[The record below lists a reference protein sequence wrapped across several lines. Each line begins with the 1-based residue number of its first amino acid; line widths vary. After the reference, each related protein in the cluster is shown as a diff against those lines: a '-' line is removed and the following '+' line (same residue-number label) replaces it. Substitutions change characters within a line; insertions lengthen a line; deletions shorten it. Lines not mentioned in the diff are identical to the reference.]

1 MTQEAPRLS
10 YTVSVRE
17 LCEFTAKQGDLD
29 LRFTPAP
36 TALEGIAGHGKVSAR
51 RGAGYEREV
60 AVEGIHGLLRVRGR
74 ADGYHPA
81 LNELDEIKTYRG
93 LLARMPENHRALHW
107 AQLKLYGAMLC
118 RQRGLSEIKLSL
130 VYFDI
135 VRERETVLSEPH
147 SAADLQ
153 VFFEEHCTRFLAWA
167 QQETSHRL
175 QRNAALARIRFPFG
189 EFHAG
194 QRQLAEAVY
203 RNARDGECLMAQAP
217 TGIGKTVGTLFPLLK
232 AFATQPVDRVF
243 FLTAKT
249 PGRQLALD
257 AMERI
262 QSAALGDDEPAPD
275 RRPLRVLEMVA
286 REKTCE
292 HPDKACHGESCP
304 LAKGFYDRLP
314 AARAAAIAN
323 AAPLDQPAVRRLAL
337 AQQICPYYLSQELAR
352 WADVVVGDYNYYF
365 DTSALLFG
373 LRLANEWKVALLVD
387 EAHNLLER
395 GRGMYSAELD
405 QAQLAGVRS
414 LAPKTLKGV
423 LDRLNREWNRIHR
436 DQEAE
441 YQVYDAPA
449 ESFIEALGKLTTAIT
464 DHLSEQPDA
473 IDPRLQNF
481 YFECLQFRAMAE
493 VFAAHSIFDVSLHR
507 AQGSSAKQRSTLC
520 LRNVVPAPFLS
531 ERLKAAQSTVLFS
544 ATLSP
549 TRFYQDLLGLP
560 ENARTL
566 DVPSPFTAE
575 QLQVRIVDRVSTRF
589 PDRAASL
596 QPIAELIAQ
605 QYRQKPGNYLA
616 FFSSFDYLQDV
627 ARVLESR
634 ALDVPVWKQSRGMSE
649 ADRSLFLSRFT
660 LESQG
665 VGFAVLGGTFAE
677 GIDLPGARLIG
688 AFVATL
694 GLPQLNPV
702 NEQIK
707 ARIETLFGR
716 GYDYTYLYPGL
727 QKVVQAA
734 GRVIRQRSDE
744 GVLYLIDDRFRRRTV
759 RELLPPWWQIG
770 S

>member
-74 ADGYHPA
+74 ADGYNPA

-93 LLARMPENHRALHW
+93 LLSRMPENHRALHW

-118 RQRGLSEIKLSL
+118 RQRGLSDITLSL

-135 VRERETVLSEPH
+135 VRERETVISAPH
-147 SAADLQ
+147 SAVELQ
-153 VFFEEHCTRFLAWA
+153 AFFEDHCTRFLAWA

-175 QRNAALARIRFPFG
+175 ERNAALARIRFPFG

-232 AFATQPVDRVF
+232 ACATQPIDRVF

-262 QSAALGDDEPAPD
+262 QSTSLGDGEPAPD

-286 REKTCE
+286 REKSCE
-292 HPDKACHGESCP
+292 HLDKDCHGESCP

-314 AARAAAIAN
+314 AARAAAIAS

-337 AQQICPYYLSQELAR
+337 DQQICPYYLSQELAR

-405 QAQLAGVRS
+405 QAQLAGVRG

-436 DQEAE
+436 DQESE

-473 IDPRLQNF
+473 VDPRLQNF

-493 VFAAHSIFDVSLHR
+493 VFGPHSIFDVSLHR
-507 AQGSSAKQRSTLC
+507 ESAKPRSILC

-531 ERLKAAQSTVLFS
+531 ERLKAAQSAVLFS

-560 ENARTL
+560 ENARCL
-566 DVPSPFTAE
+566 DVPSPFTPE

-589 PDRAASL
+589 SDRGASL

-605 QYRQKPGNYLA
+605 QYRRKPGNYLA

-627 ARVLESR
+627 ARVLESH
-634 ALDVPVWKQSRGMSE
+634 ALDVPVWKQCRGMSE

-665 VGFAVLGGTFAE
+665 VGFAVLGGAFAE

-744 GVLYLIDDRFRRRTV
+744 GVLFLIDDRFKRRAV
-759 RELLPPWWQIG
+759 RELLPAWWRFG